1 MNVSA
6 DALRAKVD
14 HLRFAVHAGTVSPA
28 DATTELKEV
37 ASPPVTEPVGHGGT
51 LHMCPW
57 HTCQATR
64 ITPDAVA
71 GRH

>member
-14 HLRFAVHAGTVSPA
+14 HLRFAVYAVAVSPV
-28 DATTELKEV
+28 DAIVELKD
-37 ASPPVTEPVGHGGT
+37 AAAPPVTEADGHGGT